1 MPLRQVYGGS
11 IESALSARFYRN
23 RCQYKLE
30 RDHEV
35 KTNGG
40 NGPAIQDVVDI
51 VWYIYKTAH
60 LGSYRFLSLSFQ
72 NIYIYKDRF
81 LRNDTLAI

>member
-1 MPLRQVYGGS
+1 MPMRQVYGGS

-51 VWYIYKTAH
+51 VSYI
-60 LGSYRFLSLSFQ
+60 
-72 NIYIYKDRF
+72 
-81 LRNDTLAI
+81 